1 MGEALLMNSRIFSS
15 ASGRAVQRWQAPSM
29 NTSPPE
35 PPSEPEP
42 EPENTAPPPLTI
54 DQIEQIQREAH
65 DEGLKQG
72 YGEGFKQGHEEGL
85 EKGRAEGRNAG
96 EAEIRAESKKLQ
108 LQAKKVQTEAG
119 HLRQVLYSLL
129 PFVEDLDQQLE
140 QELVTLATVVARRLV
155 RRELQTDPGQIVAV
169 VREALAVLP
178 SSERRLR
185 LHLHP
190 QDAEIVRKA
199 LHLTTIEQPWEV
211 VDDPTLTR
219 GGARLETAVSRIDA
233 TVEHRLNTVIAEIWG
248 GERRADRVQSEH
260 TGDSP

>member
-1 MGEALLMNSRIFSS
+1 MGAALSMSSRIVSP
-15 ASGRAVQRWQAPSM
+15 ASGGMVQRWQAPDM
-29 NTSPPE
+29 DAPPPPPP
-35 PPSEPEP
+35 PPSELEHASNPQ
-42 EPENTAPPPLTI
+42 PLTI
-54 DQIEQIQREAH
+54 EQLEQIQREAYE
-65 DEGLKQG
+65 EGLKQG
-72 YGEGFKQGHEEGL
+72 YEEGLKRGHEEGL
-85 EKGRAEGRNAG
+85 EKGQAEGRNAG
-96 EAEIRAESKKLQ
+96 EAEISAESKKLQ

-119 HLRQVLYSLL
+119 HLRQVLDSLL
-129 PFVEDLDQQLE
+129 PFVEELDQQLE

-233 TVEHRLNTVIAEIWG
+233 TGEHRLNTVIAEIWG